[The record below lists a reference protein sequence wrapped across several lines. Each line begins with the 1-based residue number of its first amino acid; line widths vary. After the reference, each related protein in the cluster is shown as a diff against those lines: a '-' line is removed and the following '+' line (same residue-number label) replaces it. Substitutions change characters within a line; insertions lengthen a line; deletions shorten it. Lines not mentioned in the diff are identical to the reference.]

1 MHKYNLE
8 YWGCNQD
15 LASRAFIFRCSEPQ
29 SLRCGAHSH
38 KVPAVNIKKWISTIK
53 EKNGYFMAR
62 LTIRVEPTQN
72 IIDAT
77 RKKNSPY
84 TTNK

>member
-1 MHKYNLE
+1 
-8 YWGCNQD
+8 
-15 LASRAFIFRCSEPQ
+15 
-29 SLRCGAHSH
+29 
-38 KVPAVNIKKWISTIK
+38 
-53 EKNGYFMAR
+53 MAR

-84 TTNK
+84 TTNNKTEQLNNATIIIFRVPLPETSLFFGHSR

>member
-1 MHKYNLE
+1 
-8 YWGCNQD
+8 
-15 LASRAFIFRCSEPQ
+15 
-29 SLRCGAHSH
+29 
-38 KVPAVNIKKWISTIK
+38 
-53 EKNGYFMAR
+53 MAR